1 MIVQEQRATK
11 WPTRRTAAI
20 LLIAS
25 VGIWSVVTWG
35 ILVIA

>member
-1 MIVQEQRATK
+1 MIVQQKRAAK

-20 LLIAS
+20 LLVAS
-25 VGIWSVVTWG
+25 VGIWSIVTWG